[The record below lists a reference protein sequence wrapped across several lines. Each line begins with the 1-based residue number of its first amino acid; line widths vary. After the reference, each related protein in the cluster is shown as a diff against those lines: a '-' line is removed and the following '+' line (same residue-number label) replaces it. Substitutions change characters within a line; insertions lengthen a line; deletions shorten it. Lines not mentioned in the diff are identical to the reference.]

1 MNICVTLKNISNEIS
16 NKVLYIR
23 TELNSITLSGT
34 SHSRF
39 IPVSLYVTS
48 PPTLLYPCIVIF
60 ST

>member
-1 MNICVTLKNISNEIS
+1 MNIYVTLKNISNEIS

-39 IPVSLYVTS
+39 IPVSLYVRM
-48 PPTLLYPCIVIF
+48 
-60 ST
+60 